1 MIYDRRPQSE
11 ESIRKFEALISRQRV
26 AVFAAWYHRRKG
38 QA

>member
-26 AVFAAWYHRRKG
+26 AVFVAWYTKRRG